1 MLNLSRTSSLLPLML
16 LAAGAL
22 VAAPGVWAKPPICDR
37 DKPNQYDPECVCP
50 EQFREFSITG
60 RLPTDLAEGSA
71 VSVYP
76 QGGAEF
82 VICMP
87 PFSYWN
93 GGMVYASMGTVKLD
107 PNEKEGTIVTV
118 AGQLDNDG
126 APLSGLFNQ
135 AGYGFA
141 VVAPPQL
148 LSVPSREADLE
159 RLVELVEITLG
170 KPTFSYVVGFSQGA
184 IPATRLLE
192 RRGDDR
198 LFSGGISACGPIGSF
213 GSVPGQ
219 IQPSEPPLFFTQ
231 AEYSLQFMVIVDY
244 LFPEL
249 KLLRDTPPPF
259 VEVPR
264 VPASTLA
271 TWDDDA
277 VEAVFGDSINTGKVV
292 QLLEVMYELGLPVAV
307 APPNVP
313 IEETLAELLEE
324 VTFFVNDS
332 VSDLGGS
339 IFDNWATEYPDP
351 ELNAGIRRYS
361 STFNTADIDDAVS
374 PYETSGLPSDGPPL
388 VALHNFLDH
397 RVPYDHVRLYE
408 EKSKFNPAFI
418 KFPILLDGNPLGGI
432 PRYGHCDFTVDEAAL
447 AFQCL
452 VGVVEAGLPS
462 LLVCSIHY
470 P

>member
-1 MLNLSRTSSLLPLML
+1 
-16 LAAGAL
+16 
-22 VAAPGVWAKPPICDR
+22 
-37 DKPNQYDPECVCP
+37 
-50 EQFREFSITG
+50 
-60 RLPTDLAEGSA
+60 
-71 VSVYP
+71 
-76 QGGAEF
+76 
-82 VICMP
+82 
-87 PFSYWN
+87 
-93 GGMVYASMGTVKLD
+93 MVYASMGTVKLD

-126 APLSGLFNQ
+126 EPLSDLFNQ

-159 RLVELVEITLG
+159 LLVDLVKITLWEP
-170 KPTFSYVVGFSQGA
+170 KVSYVVGFSQGA

-192 RRGDDR
+192 RGTESP
-198 LFSGGISACGPIGSF
+198 FSGGISACGPIGGNF
-213 GSVPGQ
+213 
-219 IQPSEPPLFFTQ
+219 IQPNEPPLFFTQ
-231 AEYSLQFMVIVDY
+231 VEYSLQFLVIVDY

-249 KLLRDTPPPF
+249 RLLRDTPPPF

-264 VPASTLA
+264 VPTSTLA

-277 VEAVFGDSINTGKVV
+277 VEAIFGDLFNAGKVV
-292 QLLEVMYELGLPVAV
+292 QLLEVMDELGLPVAV
-307 APPNVP
+307 DPSKAP
-313 IEETLAELLEE
+313 IEETLAELAEE

-339 IFDNWATEYPDP
+339 IFDNWATVYPDP

-361 STFNTADIDDAVS
+361 STFNPADIEDAVS
-374 PYETSGLPSDGPPL
+374 PYETSGLLPSDPPL

-397 RVPYDHVRLYE
+397 RVPYDHVRLYAQ
-408 EKSKFNPAFI
+408 KSDDDAAFI
-418 KFPILLDGNPLGGI
+418 KFPIPLGGI
-432 PRYGHCDFTVDEAAL
+432 PRYGHCDFTDVEAAL

-462 LLVCSIHY
+462 WLVCTPPDI

>member
-1 MLNLSRTSSLLPLML
+1 
-16 LAAGAL
+16 
-22 VAAPGVWAKPPICDR
+22 
-37 DKPNQYDPECVCP
+37 
-50 EQFREFSITG
+50 
-60 RLPTDLAEGSA
+60 
-71 VSVYP
+71 
-76 QGGAEF
+76 
-82 VICMP
+82 
-87 PFSYWN
+87 
-93 GGMVYASMGTVKLD
+93 MVYASMGTVKLD

-126 APLSGLFNQ
+126 VPLSGLFNQ

-159 RLVELVEITLG
+159 LLVDLVKIRLGE
-170 KPTFSYVVGFSQGA
+170 PTFSYVVGFSQGA

-192 RRGDDR
+192 RGTESP
-198 LFSGGISACGPIGSF
+198 FSGGISACGPIGGNF
-213 GSVPGQ
+213 
-219 IQPSEPPLFFTQ
+219 IQPNEPPLFFTQ

-277 VEAVFGDSINTGKVV
+277 VEAVFGDSFNAGKVV
-292 QLLEVMYELGLPVAV
+292 QLLEVMGELGLPVAV
-307 APPNVP
+307 DPSNVP
-313 IEETLAELLEE
+313 VEETLAELAEE

-361 STFNTADIDDAVS
+361 STFNPADIDDAIS
-374 PYETSGLPSDGPPL
+374 PYETSGLLPSDPPL

-397 RVPYDHVRLYE
+397 RVPYDHVLLYE
-408 EKSKFNPAFI
+408 RKSEPEPEPEPTSAFDPTSAFI
-418 KFPILLDGNPLGGI
+418 KFPIPLGGI
-432 PRYGHCDFTVDEAAL
+432 PRYGHCNFTDVEAAL

-452 VGVVEAGLPS
+452 VGVVEAELPS
-462 LLVCSIHY
+462 WLVCPPPTLGI